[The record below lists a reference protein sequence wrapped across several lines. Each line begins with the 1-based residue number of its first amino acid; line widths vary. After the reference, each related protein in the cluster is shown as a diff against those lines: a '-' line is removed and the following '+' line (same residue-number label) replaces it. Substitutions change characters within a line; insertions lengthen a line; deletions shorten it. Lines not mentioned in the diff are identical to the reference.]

1 MMLTLVTVGVLLGVG
16 AVYVLIAPSKD
27 VVLAGESTVVGLS
40 DASAETLATGRH
52 QAPALPGREPDLAR
66 PCPCSRRPT
75 SSPGAIRNGSPEVP
89 WEGARHPGPGLCGRR
104 EAFVKHG
111 GQGA

>member
-1 MMLTLVTVGVLLGVG
+1 MILTLVTVGVLLGVG

-52 QAPALPGREPDLAR
+52 QAPALRTDWHLTTVSALSDAEELLDLLEYQGYAERELVVLGNSCFAVR
-66 PCPCSRRPT
+66 WR
-75 SSPGAIRNGSPEVP
+75 
-89 WEGARHPGPGLCGRR
+89 
-104 EAFVKHG
+104 
-111 GQGA
+111 